1 MCSQNLENRRLF
13 TGRLLSEAV
22 RQDFCAYVLAKHG
35 YHPLVLERGE
45 SAEQRKKSVDA
56 FWKTGV
62 LNPESNVQF
71 GEGGAG
77 TFSDGK
83 LNTSVKDPSGR
94 NREVLRI
101 FTECGAPEEILYDQ
115 KPHLGTDQLIG
126 IVTTMRKRSRHGA
139 EKSVSEQK

>member
-1 MCSQNLENRRLF
+1 MCSQNPENRLLF

-22 RQDFCAYVLAKHG
+22 RQGFLCLCSRKAWLPSARSGARRICRTEKEKCRC
-35 YHPLVLERGE
+35 VLE
-45 SAEQRKKSVDA
+45 
-56 FWKTGV
+56 TGV